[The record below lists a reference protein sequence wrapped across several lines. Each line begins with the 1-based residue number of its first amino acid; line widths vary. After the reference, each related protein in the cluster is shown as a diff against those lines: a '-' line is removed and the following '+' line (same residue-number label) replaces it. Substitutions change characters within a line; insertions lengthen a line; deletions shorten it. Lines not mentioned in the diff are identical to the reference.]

1 MDKTLI
7 SPLRMS
13 GKPLTPTLT
22 LALTTLSLTTEKMDT
37 PSAIVTH
44 MIELLILVIVVG
56 IFGYAHHI
64 ADDGEAYWMWH
75 TN

>member
-1 MDKTLI
+1 
-7 SPLRMS
+7 
-13 GKPLTPTLT
+13 
-22 LALTTLSLTTEKMDT
+22 MDT